1 VSYPDG
7 YPTKPDAPRA
17 LQAIPVEPDHVNRP
31 RHYTQGKIECI
42 DAIDAATE
50 GLNGTS
56 AFYVAQVMKYIWR
69 HQHKNGVEDLRKA
82 RWYLDRL
89 ISKVGP

>member
-1 VSYPDG
+1 MSHPDG
-7 YPTKPDAPRA
+7 YPTKPDAPRS
-17 LQAIPVEPDHVNRP
+17 LLPLDRQDVINRP
-31 RHYTQGKIECI
+31 PHYTQGKIECI

-50 GLNGTS
+50 GLNGTA

-69 HQHKNGVEDLRKA
+69 HQHKNGVEDLKKA

-89 ISKVGP
+89 ISKAGP

>member
-1 VSYPDG
+1 MSYPDG

-17 LQAIPVEPDHVNRP
+17 LLSLDRQDVINRP
-31 RHYTQGKIECI
+31 PHYTQGKIECI

-50 GLNGTS
+50 GLNGTT